1 MFKRF
6 FMAILILPFLV
17 GLAAC
22 GSDSDDDESSS
33 SETTEAASGDE
44 AECTTEGAT
53 DAGSDSS
60 IDAALGEWY
69 VTIEPTEV
77 PAGVVSMVADNQSEI
92 EQVHEL
98 VVVEADGID
107 SLEVDGNTVSEDA
120 LGDTVVGEI
129 AEFAAGQTCE
139 ANFELAAGNY
149 VLFCNLPDHF
159 EEGMAAELT
168 VAS

>member
-1 MFKRF
+1 MSKRLF
-6 FMAILILPFLV
+6 LIILLLPLLS

-22 GSDSDDDESSS
+22 GSDSDDESSS
-33 SETTEAASGDE
+33 SETTEATSGDE
-44 AECTTEGAT
+44 AECTTDGAT
-53 DAGSDSS
+53 DAGADSS

-77 PAGVVSMVADNQSEI
+77 PAGVVSIVADNQSESS
-92 EQVHEL
+92 QVHEL

-107 SLEVDGNTVSEDA
+107 SLEVDGTTVSEEA

-129 AEFAAGQTCE
+129 AEFAAGQTCD
-139 ANFELAAGNY
+139 ANFELAAGSY

-159 EEGMAAELT
+159 AQGMAAELT
-168 VAS
+168 VAG